1 MHLLLAAS
9 FGAAVA
15 QILWCSFGFGAA
27 IESAKPCLVG
37 CSCCWQQAVF
47 VRVWQPLSVLLMVL
61 NGARK
66 VAVAAGSSLLRSI
79 CVATLV
85 LIFRA
90 LDSVRKV
97 SGRCCW
103 PQPSV

>member
-1 MHLLLAAS
+1 MSSGLQLLLVASSLCTGVAAS
-9 FGAAVA
+9 GGAADGTD
-15 QILWCSFGFGAA
+15 S
-27 IESAKPCLVG
+27 
-37 CSCCWQQAVF
+37 
-47 VRVWQPLSVLLMVL
+47 
-61 NGARK
+61 ARK

-79 CVATLV
+79 CVSTLV

-103 PQPSV
+103 PQPSM